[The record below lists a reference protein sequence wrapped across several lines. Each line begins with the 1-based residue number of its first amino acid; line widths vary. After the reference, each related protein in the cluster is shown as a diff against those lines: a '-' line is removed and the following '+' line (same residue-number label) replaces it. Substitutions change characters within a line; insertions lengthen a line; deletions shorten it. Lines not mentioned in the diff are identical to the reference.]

1 MVKTS
6 RILLLVAL
14 TIISVTLW
22 FIDLQYPDP
31 YLLKAVYS
39 VLALTVT
46 CFVFWVLL
54 EELVTKGIHDS
65 KTRYSVRKVFSI
77 LGVSVFL
84 IALLAVW
91 IVETQ
96 NILITVGLI
105 GAAIAFAIQDVFK
118 NFIGGVMIFL
128 NGLYRAGDRIE
139 IGQKFGDVID
149 IGIFYTTL
157 METREWVAGDQV
169 TGRLTLIP
177 NGSVLTGTLHNYTRD
192 FDFIWDEIVLPVTY
206 ESDWNQAVSMV
217 LGIVKKETAVVSEN
231 AQKTMENLEGK
242 YYFTRRSLEPA
253 VFVSFTDN
261 WINLAIRYLT
271 EVRSRRQLH
280 DRLSRNI
287 VAEIQKSE
295 NIKIASSTI
304 TITGFPPLQMK
315 KDELSYV
322 PEKFFS

>member
-6 RILLLVAL
+6 RILVLITL
-14 TIISVTLW
+14 TIISVAFW
-22 FIDLQYPDP
+22 FINLQYPDP

-39 VLALTVT
+39 LLVLSVT
-46 CFVFWVLL
+46 YFIFWILL

-77 LGVSVFL
+77 LGAAVFL
-84 IALLAVW
+84 IALIAVW

-96 NILITVGLI
+96 NILIAVGLI
-105 GAAIAFAIQDVFK
+105 GAAVAFGIQDVFK

-149 IGIFYTTL
+149 IGVFYTTL
-157 METREWVAGDQV
+157 METREWVEGDQV
-169 TGRLTLIP
+169 TGRLTIVP

-192 FDFIWDEIVLPVTY
+192 FDFIWDEIAIPVTY
-206 ESDWNQAVSMV
+206 ESDWNQAVSLV
-217 LGIVKKETAVVSEN
+217 LGIVKKETTTVSEN
-231 AQKTMENLEGK
+231 AQKTMEKLEGK
-242 YYFTRRSLEPA
+242 YYFTRRSLEPG

-261 WINLAIRYLT
+261 WINLAIRYVT

-280 DRLSRNI
+280 DRISRI
-287 VAEIQKSE
+287 LLAEIEKSE

-304 TITGFPPLQMK
+304 TITGFPPLRIK
-315 KDELSYV
+315 KDEIS
-322 PEKFFS
+322 